1 MNFLRKASVFSL
13 SVVSVV
19 GSNCGVCSSSV
30 PLSDAEKEGLRN
42 EWEKIEGLLDICKVI
57 FPALSKDS
65 FEAIL
70 SEVSNRMQL
79 FRNLYDECQEE
90 LEKLTTA
97 NVAEKEVL
105 KGKLYG
111 DKDFLENFLFAW
123 YNLFEG
129 LKTEFNEIY
138 SVDPNIEYDGS
149 QEV

>member
-1 MNFLRKASVFSL
+1 M
-13 SVVSVV
+13 SVVI
-19 GSNCGVCSSSV
+19 SNVCICSSLG
-30 PLSDAEKEGLRN
+30 PLSDADKKNIVNEFKEI
-42 EWEKIEGLLDICKVI
+42 KKLLNTFKEN

-123 YNLFEG
+123 YNLSES

-138 SVDPNIEYDGS
+138 SVDPNIEYDGA